1 MKIIRFQKKSI
12 KICIHRYFYFLL
24 FQVET
29 QICTDPVFYP
39 HYHYYVR
46 EMRIKAYIQLLRA
59 YRSLSLNNIA
69 TTFGL
74 SREFI
79 EDEISR

>member
-1 MKIIRFQKKSI
+1 MF
-12 KICIHRYFYFLL
+12 L

-79 EDEISR
+79 EDEISRLVDLFHIFIHLIFDAV